1 MRSRTALL
9 PLILVVA
16 LSGFYAGE
24 AMAAVGRDGA
34 AGSAP
39 AIAPGAT
46 HRLQSAGW

>member
-1 MRSRTALL
+1 L

-24 AMAAVGRDGA
+24 AAAAVGRDA
-34 AGSAP
+34 TVASAP
-39 AIAPGAT
+39 AIAPDVT